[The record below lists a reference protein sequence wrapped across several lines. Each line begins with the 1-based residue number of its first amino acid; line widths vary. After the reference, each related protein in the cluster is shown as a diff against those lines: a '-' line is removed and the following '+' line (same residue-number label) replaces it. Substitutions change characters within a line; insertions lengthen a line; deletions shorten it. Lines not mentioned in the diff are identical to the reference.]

1 MEMVYSML
9 KKTVKTEMSSVWK
22 SESLTHMVPDVVGT
36 MGMSSAS
43 VGIDQGIW
51 NWGASSLIT
60 MFLQT
65 KKHNKNS
72 H

>member
-1 MEMVYSML
+1 
-9 KKTVKTEMSSVWK
+9 
-22 SESLTHMVPDVVGT
+22 MVPDVVGT

-60 MFLQT
+60 MFLWT
-65 KKHNKNS
+65 KNTTKTLTNLSYSGGKHIMHTMGLEAFQLEEQGS
-72 H
+72 E